1 MTNMKNSILVSLLSF
16 FIIISNIVPINAI
29 YKNNKENQQN
39 ENNTTETVSDTEKY
53 DTQSPTYEVESEQ
66 ENSSEVLEDQNS
78 TISPDQELAN
88 NNIINNNEVIENPT
102 VEENGNVAQN
112 TQNATLDSN
121 VVYANGKI
129 YIYNLKQLQAIGTN
143 VPVKVT
149 DNDESTF
156 GLGED
161 IFNSGSPLTYS
172 KDATYVLKNEISLN
186 GECWNLP
193 KDFKGTFI
201 SATTLSGDKLYD
213 EETNTIYIYNS
224 FQLDLVENSY
234 NGKEAEPVLSNDY
247 DVNGFG
253 GGNLLYDANQE
264 KICYD
269 TTHNYVITTSFTEKR
284 PLNENLQTQIGQN
297 SQSGEKPFVQEK
309 WGNADLAGRDYVG
322 QVYKKIDGKI
332 YILIG
337 NKQQLAAIGSN
348 KQVTPTL
355 ILRSYGIL
363 GISHK
368 DTPLYPGDTDLNNDI
383 TLILDENKPE
393 KFKYFEKNANPDLMD
408 ANFNSNL
415 IDSITGLLG
424 DILGGLL
431 GENEVCGYNIDG
443 SYIKEEALRKEYK
456 VLKYSK
462 DANYIIFRDI
472 DLENIDWKPIMFSGT
487 GIIGAKGDELG
498 SAGSLWSN
506 GIINENQITISN
518 ININQTNP
526 IDVEKQSGIGFFGSI
541 MSTSKKQIGLSD
553 NQVVVKNIKL
563 KNISVQNNA
572 NKIKDSTGLV
582 SGLLGILGGIV
593 GLIIPGNLGDAL
605 DALLNPD
612 KHKDPTVFAT
622 GTFAGRVVGDVLIE
636 NCAVENI
643 TNISNVRDIV
653 GGFVG
658 HVEGMTEYGKLQ
670 ETLGILVRVLEEVL
684 NIIPLVDL
692 GTLINVLLDGNIID
706 IDKLIPTGYKTPTI
720 NNCYVKQDNT
730 LSIGRID
737 QISVGGFAGNMI
749 GSIVKNSRIT
759 SNTLTVNGESFVGGF
774 GGFVS
779 NAEIVGLLS
788 EIGLDL
794 NVLHLNSFI
803 IDSNINASNLSVS
816 ALGDYSGG
824 MAGALANSFIVDSS
838 INNEISNATVKISA
852 NNYVGGFAG
861 IATVGQTIGL
871 GEFQAGKDKLLKT
884 VSKILSHAIT
894 NGKGTVLLSLI
905 GVSPSVLAGC
915 QLNGDLTVI
924 ANVTGG
930 LNGGGDFAGGLVGR
944 GDGVKIIPSS
954 KLKEKSFIWKEIG
967 DKLKPE
973 LSNNKTILN
982 GIQSVSGNRYVGGL
996 IGEATT
1002 ASVSGILNQTIGVGN
1017 YLGFDIEDAELNFTQ
1032 DSVVRA
1038 TDECAGGLAG
1048 RAIGGTI
1055 TNANVNSLKSV
1066 TADNMAGGFVG
1077 HGGTGSLAETGG
1089 LNILGL
1095 IKINNLISL
1104 ADGVVLKI
1112 NDSNVN
1118 GINSGLSVVAS
1129 GENQSNTDVKKHNA
1143 GGFIGKSTSTHIN
1156 NSHVYNLK
1164 NVEASMQS
1172 GYAGGFAGITETG
1185 GLAEAANNDTN
1196 ALKLLGINGLLSAIP
1211 YLVSK
1216 FVNVSVSYI
1225 PDDMITQV
1233 KANRAG
1239 GFVGKMQSG
1248 YIINKDKESDPYAVY
1263 NIRNVEGEHYAGGF
1277 AGEIVAGGLASSN
1290 DLSILNGILS
1300 INLDNIL
1307 GILNVY
1313 IPKIER
1319 AGVLSY
1325 DKLASE
1331 EDKLHKGLVV
1341 KSNSVDELDAN
1352 SGSAGGY
1359 VGYASA
1365 AHISNSDVKQ
1375 LRNTKVMAPSDLN
1388 SDDGSDYYG
1397 TNSHYAVSAKHY
1409 AGGYVGKLDIG
1420 NTASLGGGLNLL
1432 GVINLSD
1439 LTSALAVAA
1448 SKLEFSDVYG
1458 AIGGYS
1464 VIANGTKNNNTIDVI
1479 GNAGGYAGAIYGSQ
1493 LQNCDSYNFN
1503 YIIGKETAGGYV
1515 GAFEPGNVASVLGND
1530 LNVLGGLLSS
1540 DNLLDVLQSFIP
1552 MIYNSETTSVPCG
1565 GAVRADGKASDG
1577 IARGLAGGY
1586 VGHNL
1591 GGRIE
1596 GNSSR
1601 EWKGTKPTLL
1611 KENAV
1616 YRLRNVY
1623 GYEFS
1628 GGFSGRSECAN
1639 VADTGAIKLL
1649 FGLIKVDNP
1658 LKAVQAV
1665 YFTETDTATYGP
1677 LRGLSVDEWNNWVK
1691 YVGINGSYGQQFQE
1705 LGQVL
1710 DQNALDKIIEEYA
1723 YGYDIKAGR
1732 KEAGKLPT
1740 QGGVA
1745 GGYVGRMDGGVITS
1759 AHSHDL
1765 KLSTASRSSGGFAG
1779 EMMTS
1784 GVANVGGL
1792 TLAGIDITGSIP
1804 LLQTFVPV
1812 IKTSKSTGYKSGAII
1827 LANGTDIAN
1836 KQGNAGGFVGLAVGG
1851 QIYGNEADFC
1861 EINKLKSVRG
1871 TNTVGGFAGS
1881 ILTGSALNANVGSND
1896 GLLPGLLGPILG
1908 KPIDLAKILNAT
1920 ISRVE
1925 YVKVDAWDNWGI
1937 TIDGSYK
1944 LDNKPETNYAYATG
1958 GFVGSVSGSIIGN
1971 RKNNIDSAIAN
1982 NIKSVIGGE
1991 HAGGFFGLADVAAIA
2006 QVGDNNAKPILGL
2019 IKLGE
2024 LDVLDA
2030 FRPYVYHAT
2039 VNGSSTNGLSVYAN
2053 IEKEIGTLNSKLYTG
2068 NAGGFGGSILNGSIK
2083 DSSVNNLN
2091 QVNGL
2096 NYVGGFV
2103 GHTGRSGTVDLD
2115 KAGTG
2120 TILNGLLNATAG
2132 VMDNFGS
2139 HIDRSK
2145 VNGINKGYII
2155 KSELGSESIAGGFA
2169 GYADLAKINDCNAT
2183 ELKKV
2188 SSDQIAGGFVGKTDF
2203 SYLADIDTGSASL
2216 LEPILKIVNA
2226 LLDFLYVGEL
2236 ENLGAIEIDL
2246 GHLLKLDI
2254 LSNGNTLSV
2263 TLLGLPISVALIKNN
2278 GNNTTDIAQIHIG
2291 DTYIEVPCVST
2302 KGDHIIKN
2310 EKNIENIKIGVI
2322 KSNRTKI
2329 QNSSVSGIDIGYD
2342 VFGGDSSYEND
2353 GTHKLGM
2360 SGGFVGFNKEGL
2372 LQKNTMYFADTI
2384 KGTTN
2389 LVGPFTGNTS
2399 LDSNYHFNKIEFIE
2413 GPNTNK
2419 YHIYR
2424 HLDKFNHLFT
2434 NKGEIAIGD
2443 NSDGKWNRFE
2453 VTHINEVEK
2462 YPEFDHAY
2470 ITDGNTRKDA
2480 NVYISSS
2487 KAVLMDDAITSD
2499 NLDTSGPPPTDMQDP
2514 CDDLFNL
2521 TINKIWRDFN
2531 NIEKIRPNEIT
2542 VTLTRSYI
2550 VNNQE
2555 VTDETFKQVVK
2566 ITPSMHKN
2574 NWQYIVKNLPSYK
2587 VMDDGSHAFYK
2598 YYLTENH
2605 VEGYGTTIEY
2615 SKDGFT
2621 ITITNTHVPL
2631 LPETGGV
2638 GILIFIE
2645 VGILGILIVL
2655 TSYLR
2660 RTKNEN

>member
-1 MTNMKNSILVSLLSF
+1 MKNIWKSIFLTLLSF
-16 FIIISNIVPINAI
+16 FIIISNVVPINAT
-29 YKNNKENQQN
+29 ENIDNETQQGN
-39 ENNTTETVSDTEKY
+39 DTEYKDNSSILNEQDY
-53 DTQSPTYEVESEQ
+53 IYEVNQEQ
-66 ENSSEVLEDQNS
+66 TNNSN
-78 TISPDQELAN
+78 QELEN
-88 NNIINNNEVIENPT
+88 NNIINNNEVVENPT
-102 VEENGNVAQN
+102 VEENGDVVQN
-112 TQNATLDSN
+112 TQNTTLDSN
-121 VVYANGKI
+121 VVYTDGNI

-143 VPVKVT
+143 VPVKNS
-149 DNDESTF
+149 DNDVNTF
-156 GLGED
+156 GIDED
-161 IFNSGSPLTYS
+161 VYDNDMLITYS
-172 KDATYVLKNEISLN
+172 LDATYVLKNEISLN

-193 KDFKGTFI
+193 EGF
-201 SATTLSGDKLYD
+201 SGKFVSGVDPVNHNIYD
-213 EETNTIYIYNS
+213 EETNTLYISNS
-224 FQLDLVENSY
+224 FQLDLISNFY
-234 NGKEAEPVLSNDY
+234 KGKDASPILSNDL
-247 DVNGFG
+247 DVNMFG
-253 GGNLLYDANQE
+253 AGQLVYPTGSDQFLY
-264 KICYD
+264 YD
-269 TTHNYVITTSFTEKR
+269 DTHYYVITTSFTEQR
-284 PLNENLQTQIGQN
+284 PLNDNLQTQIEATAQPEVTPEIETHAN
-297 SQSGEKPFVQEK
+297 SK

-322 QVYKKIDGKI
+322 QVYKEIGETNKTK

-337 NKQQLAAIGSN
+337 NRQQLAAIGSN

-363 GISHK
+363 GISHE
-368 DTPLYPGDTDLNNDI
+368 DTPLYPGDTDLNSDI

-408 ANFNSNL
+408 VNFNSNL

-431 GENEVCGYNIDG
+431 GGKSEVYGYNIDG
-443 SYIKEEALRKEYK
+443 SYIKEYDLKQEYEL
-456 VLKYSK
+456 LKYSK
-462 DANYIIFRDI
+462 NADYIIFRDI

-498 SAGSLWSN
+498 SAGSLWPN

-526 IDVEKQSGIGFFGSI
+526 IDVEKQAGVGFFGSI

-572 NKIKDSTGLV
+572 NKIKNSTGLV

-670 ETLGILVRVLEEVL
+670 EALGSLVRVLEEVL

-737 QISVGGFAGNMI
+737 QISVGGFAGNLI
-749 GSIVKNSRIT
+749 GTIIKNSSIYAST
-759 SNTLTVNGESFVGGF
+759 INVDGKSLIGGF
-774 GGFVS
+774 SGFTA
-779 NAEIVGLLS
+779 NAELVGLLES
-788 EIGLDL
+788 LGVDL
-794 NVLHLNSFI
+794 INAIRLNSFI
-803 IDSNINASNLSVS
+803 LNCKINAIEINVN
-816 ALGDYSGG
+816 ARDKYSGG
-824 MAGALANSFIVDSS
+824 YTGALANSFIVDST
-838 INNEISNATVKISA
+838 ITGKLNVNAL
-852 NNYVGGFAG
+852 NYAGGFVG
-861 IATVGQTIGL
+861 TATLGQAISL
-871 GEFQAGKDKLLKT
+871 GEFYNGKKDL
-884 VSKILSHAIT
+884 VAAISKILGGLT
-894 NGKGTVLLSLI
+894 TGDPERVLLSLVGI
-905 GVSPSVLAGC
+905 SPSILAGS
-915 QLNGDLTVI
+915 LIDGEINIST
-924 ANVTGG
+924 ANS
-930 LNGGGDFAGGLVGR
+930 FSGGLVGR

-954 KLKEKSFIWKEIG
+954 KLNERSFIW
-967 DKLKPE
+967 
-973 LSNNKTILN
+973 NKTSSNLGYTPLN
-982 GIQSVSGNRYVGGL
+982 RETTLTNVNKIEGNNYVGGL

-1002 ASVSGILNQTIGVGN
+1002 ASAGGILDKTLGIGN
-1017 YLGFDIEDAELNFTQ
+1017 FLGFDIEGVKVNSLNGSTIVARN
-1032 DSVVRA
+1032 DG
-1038 TDECAGGLAG
+1038 AGGLAG
-1048 RAIGGTI
+1048 RAIGGSI
-1055 TNANVNSLKSV
+1055 FNANVNNLQNVRAS
-1066 TADNMAGGFVG
+1066 NYAGGFVG
-1077 HGGTGSLAETGG
+1077 YGGTGSFAETGG
-1089 LNILGL
+1089 LNILGI
-1095 IKINNLISL
+1095 IKVSNLLSL

-1129 GENQSNTDVKKHNA
+1129 GENESNTDVKKHNA
-1143 GGFIGKSTSTHIN
+1143 GGFIGRSTSTHIN

-1313 IPKIER
+1313 VPKIER

-1325 DKLASE
+1325 DNLASE

-1397 TNSHYAVSAKHY
+1397 PNSHYAVSAKHY

-2068 NAGGFGGSILNGSIK
+2068 NAGGFGGSVLNGSIK

-2139 HIDRSK
+2139 NIDRSK
-2145 VNGINKGYII
+2145 VDGINKGYII

-2216 LEPILKIVNA
+2216 LEPILKIVNV

-2263 TLLGLPISVALIKNN
+2263 TLLGLPISVALIKSN
-2278 GNNTTDIAQIHIG
+2278 GNNTTDVAQIHIG
-2291 DTYIEVPCVST
+2291 DTYIEVPCIST
-2302 KGDHIIKN
+2302 KGDHIKK
-2310 EKNIENIKIGVI
+2310 EDTENIKIGVI

-2384 KGTTN
+2384 KGTAN

-2399 LDSNYHFNKIEFIE
+2399 LDSNYHFNNIESIE

-2419 YHIYR
+2419 YHVYR

-2514 CDDLFNL
+2514 CDDLYNL

-2542 VTLTRSYI
+2542 VTLTRSYV

-2555 VTDETFKQVVK
+2555 VTDETFKQVIK
-2566 ITPSMHKN
+2566 ITASMHKN

-2660 RTKNEN
+2660 RKKNEN